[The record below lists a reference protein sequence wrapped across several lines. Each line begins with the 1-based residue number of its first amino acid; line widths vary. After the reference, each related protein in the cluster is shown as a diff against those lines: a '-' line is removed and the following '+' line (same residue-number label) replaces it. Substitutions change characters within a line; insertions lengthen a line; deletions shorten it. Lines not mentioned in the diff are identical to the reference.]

1 MDAYS
6 SQCLF
11 FNNLFKNSIL
21 VEGKLYNPLEKIR
34 TIPPNVKNRG
44 ASATYME
51 TFPKG
56 CGGK

>member
-1 MDAYS
+1 MTSAYLLIDVKA
-6 SQCLF
+6 Q
-11 FNNLFKNSIL
+11 NEKIFKLS
-21 VEGKLYNPLEKIR
+21 LEKIL
-34 TIPPNVKNRG
+34 TIPPNVKNRE